1 MLTSTDNGAPGPQTE
16 AESAPVVIG
25 IRYCGGCNPR
35 YDRGA
40 QARRFLQSLTS
51 VRFTMVRPGET
62 YAAILLICGC
72 ETACATVTDLPP
84 VRLLYVRSVHEADQ
98 VLRALRDR

>member
-1 MLTSTDNGAPGPQTE
+1 MPK
-16 AESAPVVIG
+16 VIG

-40 QARRFLQSLTS
+40 QVRRLLQSLTS
-51 VRFTMVRPGET
+51 VRFTKVRPGET

-72 ETACATVTDLPP
+72 ETACVTVTDLPP
-84 VRLLYVRSVHEADQ
+84 VRLLYVRSIQEVDQ
-98 VLRALRDR
+98 VLRTLCER

>member
-1 MLTSTDNGAPGPQTE
+1 MLTSMDNGAPGPQTE
-16 AESAPVVIG
+16 AESVPVVIG

-72 ETACATVTDLPP
+72 ETACVTVTDLPP
-84 VRLLYVRSVHEADQ
+84 VRLLYVRSVHEANQ
-98 VLRALRDR
+98 VLCAMRDR